1 MARHIHLQPHLSV
14 EELERRYRRAAD
26 PVERSRWQLLWLL
39 GRGQTATAVAET
51 TGYSPYW
58 IGQIAKRYNEHGPE
72 GVADRRHQWP
82 GGKPLLSEEQ
92 QEELRQALVG
102 PAPDGGLWTP
112 QAVAEWIGQRLGH
125 PVRYQLGWDYL
136 RRLKTR

>member
-1 MARHIHLQPHLSV
+1 MARHIHLPPHLSV

-26 PVERSRWQLLWLL
+26 PVERSRWHLLWLL
-39 GRGQTATAVAET
+39 ARGQTATAVAET
-51 TGYSPYW
+51 TGYSAYW
-58 IGQIAKRYNEHGPE
+58 IGQIAKRYNEDGPE

-92 QEELRQALVG
+92 QEELRQALAG
-102 PAPDGGLWTP
+102 PVPDRGHWTP
-112 QAVAEWIGQRLGH
+112 QAVAEWIGQRLGR